1 MTGKQIRL
9 AMDAIPHGFKDYDSA
24 TNQQKREYAELSC
37 REMINSIM
45 IYGNINSPYNEKED
59 KLDRYLEERWQE
71 RGMFYVPRKRIIELV
86 KEQQADFAKAVVKSG
101 VYTDHEGCTYNSC
114 VWADE
119 K

>member
-9 AMDAIPHGFKDYDSA
+9 AMDAIPHGFKDYNSA
-24 TNQQKREYAELSC
+24 TKQQKKEYAELSC

-101 VYTDHEGCTYNSC
+101 VYTDYEGCTYNTC

-119 K
+119 M

>member
-1 MTGKQIRL
+1 MTDKQIKAVKDSLPRL
-9 AMDAIPHGFKDYDSA
+9 RDM
-24 TNQQKREYAELSC
+24 NEEQEREYAELSC

-59 KLDRYLEERWQE
+59 KLDRYLEERWQK
-71 RGMFYVPRKRIIELV
+71 RSSMFYVPRKRIIELV

-101 VYTDHEGCTYNSC
+101 VYTDYEGCTYNSC

-119 K
+119 M

>member
-1 MTGKQIRL
+1 MTDKQIR
-9 AMDAIPHGFKDYDSA
+9 AAKDSLPRLRDM
-24 TNQQKREYAELSC
+24 NEEQERVYAELSC

-86 KEQQADFAKAVVKSG
+86 KEQQADFAKAKVNRG

-114 VWADE
+114 TWGDE
-119 K
+119 

>member
-1 MTGKQIRL
+1 MTDKQIKAVKDSLPRL
-9 AMDAIPHGFKDYDSA
+9 RDM
-24 TNQQKREYAELSC
+24 NEEQEREYAELSC

-71 RGMFYVPRKRIIELV
+71 RGSMYYVPRKRIIELV

-101 VYTDHEGCTYNSC
+101 VYTDYEGCTYNSC

-119 K
+119 M